1 MNKSLLLLIL
11 LLFSADLLAQKP
23 KKTLLE
29 SNRNSYY
36 AYIYKLT
43 DAQAEFACKNQY
55 NKIEIKNL
63 GQPVDS
69 FIAKQDISVQNTDNQ
84 RYNYRYRGYQTVEE
98 ISENKYTKKLP
109 LGNYL
114 RVFTQ
119 ENQVIMIYMP
129 VSNILVDLV
138 LNDRDLK
145 IAVTDTLLNIIN
157 NVEVFVENK
166 KISFDKKTQSYQ
178 DLKSRKSGFVK
189 VRHQNINYYYSLQK
203 TYATPSFG
211 GKLYFY
217 TLQLPWRY
225 IKKPFRYFKKVTK
238 MAFNKKFRAQIKN
251 NKEYEKERKKEELN
265 NIQKGKHYIAFNKPM
280 YKPKDTLKLKF
291 MSVLYNNKYD
301 ESPYYVYLVG
311 FTNTDY
317 KSTLLSTILPYQKGF
332 YEYKLFLHDSLK
344 LKENQECHLFFYN
357 EKRHKEHLKAEK
369 ESEDKDSKTNF
380 EFNPQNSNGF
390 FEESFTYKDYE
401 LDEIVYKA
409 RLEHTEHY
417 PTLENKIYLSAKDAN
432 DLPIADA
439 KTEIIITK
447 QTIKNFPNKTAF
459 IPNELWRT
467 QKALEPIGETVL
479 VLPDSIF
486 KGFDMSYNVKVIFTN
501 AENKRVEQDFTA
513 TRINKRFP
521 VKIELISGLK
531 DSLKISYKIPASTN
545 ASAGVPVRVSAKN
558 AFGVQKINMLDLK
571 LPAKIP
577 FDKNLDYEIENIDKE
592 IFNYGNNRDKFS
604 LVTERNQDSVKIA
617 FKNPLLLPVWY
628 EIFED
633 QKSIKKGFFTTEN
646 LVFEDKNRTE
656 KHYFVS
662 CNYPNINTKNGAMI
676 KEEYTIDL
684 NKNELKIIVKQPT
697 KVFPNQKAQ
706 IDILVLD
713 HNDKPVA
720 DVDVTAYAINNQF
733 KDKKTPQMPYLGKYY
748 GSRKGKRGFKL
759 DKNSTQHK
767 DNLKYADWE
776 KRLDSLEY
784 YKFLYPENSV
794 YQTSFVAQDSITQFS
809 PYVVKNG
816 KIQPVFYIKV
826 DSYPVFW
833 SIMQNPT
840 YSFHVTEGK
849 HQVEI
854 RTDSS
859 SVILNDVIFEKYKNN
874 ILSIGIT
881 DDKIQPNKKIVV
893 TPQKHQTLIKKDK
906 NKSSNKYL
914 TETEREFLRNYFIK
928 IENDYYAKPFS
939 YIKQEEKIL
948 LIKKP
953 EYYNYNSGSWVGN
966 ITSNNYTL
974 FVSPFQKYAHNF
986 VFEPDYSY
994 FFDANLIKMRSFDTK
1009 SEPFEPY
1016 YPAINIFRDKETKT
1030 VKFEHSLMSE
1040 KRILKEVENYF
1051 DEESYT
1057 RYYRNAHYKYVSNG
1071 CQVNWNMQTDFKKR
1085 IQSIVILEMDKDF
1098 VKKVA
1103 LHTPKDTILNN
1114 LDEKTYKML
1123 FLFDKNEFFSTEI
1136 SPKTNGTNYYFFEK
1150 LLLQKEDSIIKKIR
1164 KQIYFSDADNDIAQ
1178 IKRFLNGDFKLYLD
1192 AKIPKNTI
1200 KGKIVDIRDE
1210 PIPAAT
1216 IICNGNTQ
1224 IATVSNDTGEFILEN
1239 VACNN
1244 LTIVAAFG
1252 YKEMEIAIGTNNI
1265 INIVMVE
1272 DDQLGS
1278 VEVVG
1283 AVGIVREKKELGYA
1297 VATIDGQSTS
1307 AALGLSGRV
1316 AGVQINQ
1323 INSGVDGR
1331 IVLRGDRSILGDN
1344 NVMIIVDGVSMTQ
1357 AAFNTL
1363 NPNDIESTN
1372 VLKGATATALYGSD
1386 AANGVLIITTKG
1398 GNKTPKKVTQN
1409 AENQLIPDFGESRLR
1424 NNFRDDAY
1432 WKPRL
1437 RTDKQGKAS
1446 FSVTFPD
1453 DLTSWHTVVLA
1464 ASNKLQT
1471 GAKIGNIK
1479 AFKPLSASIVLPR
1492 FLVMEDSVQVLGK
1505 TMNYTNDTLAIETHF
1520 EVGKTVF
1527 PTKSQKLAN
1536 GNVEK
1541 QWLNVTNDNI
1551 LKGVEKDSLEVKY
1564 VMFQKEYFDGESRKI
1579 PVFAKGTQETKGFFA
1594 NIYKDSLI
1602 IWKFD
1607 KEKGKV
1613 KFHAEATLIKVVLDE
1628 LKHLHEYG
1636 YLCNEQAASKLKAY
1650 LYHKI
1655 IAKKL
1660 GKPFLYEK
1668 YVLSLVKRL
1677 EENKNEKQL
1686 WGWWGTST
1694 AFGTQMWVSKH
1705 ILDVLMMAKTE
1716 GYAVNINEELL
1727 KNDFLLSLS
1736 QEKGLYRRL
1745 ELLETLDKISAKVDY
1760 KAFLEEIEKKNLQ
1773 NKINNKI
1780 LAIKIEKERNQKKIL
1795 NNVRNINVLTE
1806 TYAETLSFQDYLSL
1820 QILKQKNSLPY
1831 NVDTLFK
1838 VKRETMFGN
1847 IYWSDNYASIYE
1859 NSNNVTWNE
1868 VQTSLLAL
1876 KLLKNTKKY
1885 EDEQQLCINYLMEK
1899 RQNQGYW
1906 LNTYESIQIIDILA
1920 DYIQFSDDKKAIK
1933 NPEIVLSGSISKT
1946 INTFP
1951 YSVEF
1956 MPENTFSIQRKQNI
1970 KSPLYI
1976 TAYQTYQNTNPQK
1989 EEKYYK
1995 ISSEFV
2001 EKIDRN
2007 RNINKEKTITKNYQ
2021 NDSQKTTLEAGK
2033 PVILRVEIET
2043 TKEAKYVLVEIPIP
2057 AGCGYANESEETRN
2071 NPNREY
2077 QRNKVNVFV
2086 ENFGAGKRVY
2096 EIELLPRYTGVFT
2109 LNPTRVELMYFPTFF
2124 GRNTNQKVEIK

>member
-1 MNKSLLLLIL
+1 MKKSLLLLLL
-11 LLFSADLLAQKP
+11 LLFSTNLLAQKP
-23 KKTLLE
+23 KKSFLE
-29 SNRNSYY
+29 SNRYSYY
-36 AYIYKLT
+36 TYIYRLT

-69 FIAKQDISVQNTDNQ
+69 FVANQNLRTQNNANQ
-84 RYNYRYRGYQTVEE
+84 PVTYRYGRYQETEPVFV
-98 ISENKYTKKLP
+98 NQYTKKLP

-114 RVFTQ
+114 QVFTQ
-119 ENQVIMIYMP
+119 ENQEYKVFVP
-129 VSNILVDLV
+129 VSNILVDLI

-157 NVEVFVENK
+157 NAEVFVDGK

-178 DLKSRKSGFVK
+178 DLKSRKNGFVK
-189 VRHQNINYYYSLQK
+189 VKYQNINYYYSLQK

-211 GKLYFY
+211 RKLYFY
-217 TLQLPWRY
+217 TIQFPWRY
-225 IKKPFRYFKKVTK
+225 IKKPFKYLKKVTK
-238 MAFNKKFRAQIKN
+238 MAFNRKFREKIKEE
-251 NKEYEKERKKEELN
+251 KEYQEYYEKEDKQRKKTQLAN
-265 NIQKGKHYIAFNKPM
+265 LQKEKRYIAFSKPM

-291 MSVLYNNKYD
+291 MSVLYDNKYD
-301 ESPYYVYLVG
+301 ESPYFVYLG
-311 FTNTDY
+311 EYSN
-317 KSTLLSTILPYQKGF
+317 KKLLGTISPYQKGF

-344 LKENQECHLFFYN
+344 LVQGKEYELHFYN
-357 EKRHKEHLKAEK
+357 QKRHKEYLKEVNGDK
-369 ESEDKDSKTNF
+369 NDKDKDF
-380 EFNPQNSNGF
+380 EFNRYDERGYF
-390 FEESFTYKDYE
+390 RETFTYKDYE
-401 LDEIVYKA
+401 LNEITYKA

-417 PTLENKIYLSAKDAN
+417 PTLENRIYLSAKDAN

-439 KTEIIITK
+439 KAEIIITK
-447 QTIKNFPNKTAF
+447 QNINNFPNKTVF

-467 QKALEPIGETVL
+467 NKTLEPIGETAL

-501 AENKRVEQDFTA
+501 AENKRVEQDFAA
-513 TRINKRFP
+513 TRLSKRFP
-521 VKIELISGLK
+521 VKIELISAVSGNTGK

-545 ASAGVPVRVSAKN
+545 ANAGVPVRMSAKN
-558 AFGVQKINMLDLK
+558 AFGVQKINILDLK

-577 FDKNLDYEIENIDKE
+577 FDKNLDYQIETFDKE
-592 IFNYGNNRDKFS
+592 LFNYGNDRDKFS

-633 QKSIKKGFFTTEN
+633 QKSIKKGFFIAEN

-676 KEEYTIDL
+676 KEEYTIDF

-697 KVFPNQKAQ
+697 KVFPNEKAQ

-733 KDKKTPQMPYLGKYY
+733 PDKKTPQMPYLGKYY

-759 DKNSTQHK
+759 DKNNTQHK
-767 DNLKYADWE
+767 DNLKYSDWE
-776 KRLDSLEY
+776 KRIDSLEY
-784 YKFLYPENSV
+784 YKFLYPKNGV
-794 YQTSFVAQDSITQFS
+794 YQASFLAQDSITQFS

-881 DDKIQPNKKIVV
+881 DDKIQQNKKISV
-893 TPQKHQTLIKKDK
+893 TPQKHQVLTKEKAFLQKL
-906 NKSSNKYL
+906 YL
-914 TETEREFLRNYFIK
+914 SEQERNFLSNYFIK
-928 IENDYYAKPFS
+928 IENNYYAKPFS
-939 YIKQEEKIL
+939 YIKQNDKIFP
-948 LIKKP
+948 IKDR
-953 EYYNYNSGSWVGN
+953 NSGWVGN
-966 ITSNNYTL
+966 LTPNNYAL
-974 FVSPFQKYAHNF
+974 FVSPMEKYAHNF
-986 VFEPDYSY
+986 VFEAGYSY
-994 FFDANLIKMRSFDTK
+994 LFNSNLIKMRSLMLDYEQFNA
-1009 SEPFEPY
+1009 Y
-1016 YPAINIFRDKETKT
+1016 YPAVNIFRDKETKT
-1030 VKFEHSLMSE
+1030 AKFEHSLMSE
-1040 KRILKEVENYF
+1040 KRILKDMENYF

-1085 IQSIVILEMDKDF
+1085 IQSIILLEMDKDF
-1098 VKKVA
+1098 VKKVT

-1114 LDEKTYKML
+1114 LGEKIYKML

-1136 SPKTNGTNYYFFEK
+1136 SPKTNGTNYYFFERM
-1150 LLLQKEDSIIKKIR
+1150 LLQKEDSIIKKIR
-1164 KQIYFSDADNDIAQ
+1164 KQIYFSDADNDITQ
-1178 IKRFLNGDFKLYLD
+1178 IKRFLNGDFKLYVD

-1200 KGKIVDIRDE
+1200 KGKIVDIIGE

-1216 IICNGNTQ
+1216 IMCKGNPQ
-1224 IATVSNDTGEFILEN
+1224 IATVTNDNGEFILEN
-1239 VACNN
+1239 VVCNT
-1244 LTIVAAFG
+1244 LKITSMG
-1252 YKEMEIAIGTNNI
+1252 YAEIEISVGNNNI
-1265 INIVMVE
+1265 INIRMIE
-1272 DDQLGS
+1272 DDQLES
-1278 VEVVG
+1278 VTV
-1283 AVGIVREKKELGYA
+1283 
-1297 VATIDGQSTS
+1297 S
-1307 AALGLSGRV
+1307 AY
-1316 AGVQINQ
+1316 GVQGRDKTFANADRAMQGRLADVQVNSSLEQSGSGLNVRIRGISSITSGNQ
-1323 INSGVDGR
+1323 P
-1331 IVLRGDRSILGDN
+1331 LY
-1344 NVMIIVDGVSMTQ
+1344 IVDGVQLTSEQFKALNPANIETIEVLKDAASAAIYGAQ
-1357 AAFNTL
+1357 AAYGIVLVT
-1363 NPNDIESTN
+1363 TN
-1372 VLKGATATALYGSD
+1372 KIKQPK
-1386 AANGVLIITTKG
+1386 NIT
-1398 GNKTPKKVTQN
+1398 PN
-1409 AENQLIPDFGESRLR
+1409 AENQVIPDFGESRLR

-1471 GAKIGNIK
+1471 GSKIGNIK

-1527 PTKSQKLAN
+1527 PTKKQKLAN

-1551 LKGVEKDSLEVKY
+1551 LKGIEKEIEKDSLEVKY

-1579 PVFAKGTQETKGFFA
+1579 PVFAKGTKETKGFFA
-1594 NIYKDSLI
+1594 NLYKDSLI
-1602 IWKFD
+1602 TWKFD

-1668 YVLSLVKRL
+1668 DILSLIKRL
-1677 EENKNEKQL
+1677 QENKNEKQL

-1694 AFGTQMWVSKH
+1694 AFGTQMWVSSH
-1705 ILDVLMMAKTE
+1705 VLGVLMMAKTE

-1727 KNDFLLSLS
+1727 KQDFLLSLS
-1736 QEKGLYRRL
+1736 QEKELYRRL

-1760 KAFLEEIEKKNLQ
+1760 KLFLEEIEKKNAQ
-1773 NKINNKI
+1773 NKISNKN
-1780 LAIKIEKERNQKKIL
+1780 LTIKLEKERNQKKTV
-1795 NNVRNINVLTE
+1795 NNTIER
-1806 TYAETLSFQDYLSL
+1806 YAETLSFQDYLSL
-1820 QILKQKNSLPY
+1820 QILKQKNSLPF

-1838 VKRETMFGN
+1838 VKKETMFGN
-1847 IYWSDNYASIYE
+1847 IYWSDNYASIYA

-1933 NPEIVLSGSISKT
+1933 NPEIVLSGSINKT

-1951 YSVEF
+1951 YNVEF
-1956 MPENTFSIQRKQNI
+1956 MPENTFSIQRRQNI

-1995 ISSEFV
+1995 VSSEFV
-2001 EKIDRN
+2001 EKNERN
-2007 RNINKEKTITKNYQ
+2007 KNINKEKTITKNYQNDSQ

-2071 NPNREY
+2071 NSNREY
-2077 QRNKVNVFV
+2077 QRNKVNIFV

-2109 LNPTRVELMYFPTFF
+2109 LNPTRVELMYFPAFF
-2124 GRNTNQKVEIK
+2124 GRNANQKVVIK